1 MTSKLPLEI
10 LDGKDTIGGT
20 KILVHE
26 NRRGLLL
33 DFGLNFALYGQFFE
47 EYMKPRPVV
56 GLADLWQ
63 MRLIPPYLDL
73 YRPELVQCAFSDA
86 RKLPVD
92 VVDGIVISHA
102 HLDHFGLVGTIK
114 LDVPVISSAVTLALL
129 RAHQDSGRTEF
140 YSDAAYGSPYQKD
153 TCRIHQILKTG
164 DYRTCP
170 HEGRNAFVMHGALS
184 AELKNLWQRKA
195 NPDGSGRNMASG
207 NIGTVDEITE
217 RWKIRAYPVDH
228 SIPGAC
234 AVTIETENSVIAYT
248 GDLRFCGTKAAESK
262 QFVKEAG
269 KLDVDVLI
277 TEGTQVARQNQC
289 KTNEEECR
297 EKCEDVIPRAKTK
310 LVIADFSAKN
320 IERLIMFLNVGLSCG
335 RRLVILPKDACLL
348 NYLRQIEPSTPEPCD
363 SLLVYDTP
371 KGKEDKWEEWIYN
384 AYSNHLVSAADI
396 AGAPGEYILAFSL
409 FDMKYLNDIKPKGG
423 TYIHSS
429 SEPYDEEQI
438 IDFKRL
444 YNWLSF
450 YRLDI
455 RGFKIKKTED
465 EDIQVEME
473 NGFHS
478 SGHMTI
484 DEIKEM
490 VDEIK
495 PKTILPVHTSNPK
508 WFKDEFS
515 EHCEVVL

>member
-1 MTSKLPLEI
+1 
-10 LDGKDTIGGT
+10 
-20 KILVHE
+20 
-26 NRRGLLL
+26 
-33 DFGLNFALYGQFFE
+33 
-47 EYMKPRPVV
+47 
-56 GLADLWQ
+56 
-63 MRLIPPYLDL
+63 
-73 YRPELVQCAFSDA
+73 
-86 RKLPVD
+86 
-92 VVDGIVISHA
+92 
-102 HLDHFGLVGTIK
+102 
-114 LDVPVISSAVTLALL
+114 
-129 RAHQDSGRTEF
+129 
-140 YSDAAYGSPYQKD
+140 
-153 TCRIHQILKTG
+153 
-164 DYRTCP
+164 
-170 HEGRNAFVMHGALS
+170 
-184 AELKNLWQRKA
+184 
-195 NPDGSGRNMASG
+195 
-207 NIGTVDEITE
+207 
-217 RWKIRAYPVDH
+217 
-228 SIPGAC
+228 
-234 AVTIETENSVIAYT
+234 
-248 GDLRFCGTKAAESK
+248 
-262 QFVKEAG
+262 
-269 KLDVDVLI
+269 
-277 TEGTQVARQNQC
+277 
-289 KTNEEECR
+289 
-297 EKCEDVIPRAKTK
+297 
-310 LVIADFSAKN
+310 
-320 IERLIMFLNVGLSCG
+320 
-335 RRLVILPKDACLL
+335 VILPKDACLL